1 MNIIYYLI
9 GYADVAV
16 YGCDRQR
23 FLNLCMYLSIP
34 YTAFEN
40 ISDDGIRLR
49 VKLIDMKRLLR
60 ECERHG
66 IDLKHLRYGGLPII
80 ASRYKNHPGLLLG
93 CVMVIFMIFCF
104 NRLLWDVRVIG
115 NEEMTSSEITDILRS
130 HGVRVGSDKKRINC
144 ASIENDIL
152 IERSD
157 ISWISIN
164 VQGNIA
170 YVEVRE
176 NKSTAA
182 AESKKFANVTA
193 KKSGVVEYTSIY
205 RGNTVVKAG
214 QYVEKGQLLIS
225 GIYDSERVGF
235 RFTRASGKVM
245 ARTVE
250 EINVKIPLEYDKKV
264 YSGSINYEKSL
275 NFLGFPINISKKGG
289 KTTMFCD
296 TICNVESFG
305 IGDKIRSP
313 IELCTVEYHEY
324 EYVKSTRTEDEAR
337 ELAYF
342 RLSEEIRALGDIEIL
357 KKNISIHVTGDVLLL
372 TCTLTCIE
380 DIAQT
385 SEFDVD
391 LTKR

>member
-1 MNIIYYLI
+1 MNIIYYLL

-16 YGCDRQR
+16 YGCDRQNI
-23 FLNLCMYLSIP
+23 LNLCMHFSIP
-34 YTAFEN
+34 YTAFRN
-40 ISDDGIRLR
+40 ISNDGIQLR
-49 VKLIDMKRLLR
+49 VKLLDI
-60 ECERHG
+60 
-66 IDLKHLRYGGLPII
+66 KHLWHECAIRGISLEHVGYGGLPII
-80 ASRYKNHPGLLLG
+80 ASRYIHRPGLIVGLIISL
-93 CVMVIFMIFCF
+93 IMIFGF
-104 NRLLWDVRVIG
+104 NRLLWDIRVIG
-115 NEEMTSSEITDILRS
+115 NEEITASEIIDMLKD
-130 HGVRVGSDKKRINC
+130 HGISVGSDKTNIEST
-144 ASIENDIL
+144 SIENNIL

-176 NKSTAA
+176 NKSAA
-182 AESKKFANVTA
+182 TCESKKFANVTA

-250 EINVKIPLEYDKKV
+250 EMIIEIPLEYDKKV

-275 NFLGFPINISKKGG
+275 NFFGFPINISKKGG

-324 EYVKSTRTEDEAR
+324 EYVKSTRTEDEAC

-342 RLSEEIRALGDIEIL
+342 HLSEQIRALGDVEIL
-357 KKNISIHVTGDVLLL
+357 KKNISTYVKSDTLVLI
-372 TCTLTCIE
+372 CTLTCIE